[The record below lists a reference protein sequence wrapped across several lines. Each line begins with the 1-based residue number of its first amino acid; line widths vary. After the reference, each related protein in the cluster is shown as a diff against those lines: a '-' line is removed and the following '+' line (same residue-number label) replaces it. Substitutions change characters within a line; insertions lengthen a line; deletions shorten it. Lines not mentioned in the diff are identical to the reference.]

1 MPEEAFD
8 HDEIYEEARKDCN
21 KENVDYRLN
30 RLHALAFEAEY
41 DLSLTA
47 MYAFVEE
54 EPIDNLL
61 TTAQHEQLRQV
72 FPMGELQA
80 IKNKYSILLHSYQEQ
95 TTQLNDLRIEANRR
109 AGFIT
114 KLVTDLRQLQQLA
127 ASTEIVVERLEH
139 EIESLELAIAFDQE
153 RACF

>member
-8 HDEIYEEARKDCN
+8 HDELYEEARKACN
-21 KENVDYRLN
+21 KENVDYSLS

-41 DLSLTA
+41 DLSLTSR
-47 MYAFVEE
+47 YDFVEE

-61 TTAQHEQLRQV
+61 TSAQHVRLRQV
-72 FPMGELQA
+72 FSMDELQA
-80 IKNKYSILLHSYQEQ
+80 IKNKYSILLHRYQEQ
-95 TTQLNDLRIEANRR
+95 TTQLNDLRFEANRR

-114 KLVTDLRQLQQLA
+114 KVMTDLRQLQQLA

>member
-1 MPEEAFD
+1 MPKEAFD
-8 HDEIYEEARKDCN
+8 HDEIYEEARKACN
-21 KENVDYRLN
+21 KENVDYSLD

-61 TTAQHEQLRQV
+61 TSAQHEQLRQV

-80 IKNKYSILLHSYQEQ
+80 IKNKYSILLHRYQEQ
-95 TTQLNDLRIEANRR
+95 VTQLNDLRFEANRR

-114 KLVTDLRQLQQLA
+114 KVVTDLRQLQQLA

-153 RACF
+153 RLHI

>member
-1 MPEEAFD
+1 MPKEAFD
-8 HDEIYEEARKDCN
+8 HDEIYEEARKACN
-21 KENVDYRLN
+21 KENVDYSLN
-30 RLHALAFEAEY
+30 RLHALSFEAEY

-47 MYAFVEE
+47 KYDFVEE

-80 IKNKYSILLHSYQEQ
+80 IKNKYSILFHRYQEQ
-95 TTQLNDLRIEANRR
+95 TTQLNDLRYEANRR
-109 AGFIT
+109 AEFIT
-114 KLVTDLRQLQQLA
+114 KVVIDLRQLQQLA

-153 RACF
+153 RMCF

>member
-1 MPEEAFD
+1 MSEAAA
-8 HDEIYEEARKDCN
+8 HLDEVYEEARKGCN
-21 KENVDYRLN
+21 KENVDHSLG
-30 RLHALAFEAEY
+30 RLHALAFEAEH

-47 MYAFVEE
+47 MYAFVVE

-61 TTAQHEQLRQV
+61 ASAQRELLREV

-80 IKNKYSILLHSYQEQ
+80 IENKYSSLLNRYQEQ
-95 TTQLNDLRIEANRR
+95 TTQLNDLRYETNRR

-114 KLVTDLRQLQQLA
+114 KVATDLRQLQQLA

>member
-1 MPEEAFD
+1 MSEAAA
-8 HDEIYEEARKDCN
+8 HLDEVYEEARKDCN
-21 KENVDYRLN
+21 KQNVDYSLD
-30 RLHALAFEAEY
+30 RLHALSFEAEH

-54 EPIDNLL
+54 EPIDTLF
-61 TTAQHEQLRQV
+61 TSAQHEQLRQV

-80 IKNKYSILLHSYQEQ
+80 IENKYSILLQRYQEQ
-95 TTQLNDLRIEANRR
+95 VTQLNDLRFEANRR

-114 KLVTDLRQLQQLA
+114 KVATDLRQLQLLA

-153 RACF
+153 RVCF

>member
-1 MPEEAFD
+1 MPEGAFS

-21 KENVDYRLN
+21 KENVDYSLN
-30 RLHALAFEAEY
+30 LLHALAFEAEH

-47 MYAFVEE
+47 KYYFVEKK
-54 EPIDNLL
+54 PIDTLF
-61 TTAQHEQLRQV
+61 TSAQHERLRQV
-72 FPMGELQA
+72 FSMDELQV
-80 IKNKYSILLHSYQEQ
+80 IKNKYSILLHRYQEQ
-95 TTQLNDLRIEANRR
+95 TTQLNDLRYEANRR

-114 KLVTDLRQLQQLA
+114 KVATDLRQLQQLA

-153 RACF
+153 RLHI

>member
-21 KENVDYRLN
+21 KENVDYRLY
-30 RLHALAFEAEY
+30 RLHALAFEAAY
-41 DLSLTA
+41 DLSLTSR
-47 MYAFVEE
+47 YDSVEE
-54 EPIDNLL
+54 EPIYNLL

-72 FPMGELQA
+72 LPMGELQA
-80 IKNKYSILLHSYQEQ
+80 IKNKYSILLHRYQEQ
-95 TTQLNDLRIEANRR
+95 TTQLNDLRFEANRR
-109 AGFIT
+109 AGFST
-114 KLVTDLRQLQQLA
+114 KVMTDLRQLQQLA

-153 RACF
+153 RECY

>member
-95 TTQLNDLRIEANRR
+95 TTQLNDLRFEANRR

-114 KLVTDLRQLQQLA
+114 KVVTDLRQLQQLA

-153 RACF
+153 RVCF

>member
-21 KENVDYRLN
+21 KENVDYSLN

-54 EPIDNLL
+54 EPLDNLL

-80 IKNKYSILLHSYQEQ
+80 IENKYSILLHRYQEQ
-95 TTQLNDLRIEANRR
+95 VTQLNDLRYETNRR

-114 KLVTDLRQLQQLA
+114 KVVTDLRQLQQLA

-153 RACF
+153 RLHS

>member
-1 MPEEAFD
+1 MPKEAFD

-21 KENVDYRLN
+21 KENVDYSLN

-47 MYAFVEE
+47 KYDFVEE

-80 IKNKYSILLHSYQEQ
+80 IKNKYSILLHRYQEQ
-95 TTQLNDLRIEANRR
+95 VSQLSDLRFEANRR

-114 KLVTDLRQLQQLA
+114 KVVTDLRQLQQLA

>member
-1 MPEEAFD
+1 MSEAAAH
-8 HDEIYEEARKDCN
+8 HDVIYELARKGCN
-21 KENVDYRLN
+21 KENVDYSLR
-30 RLHALAFEAEY
+30 RLHALAFEAEH

-54 EPIDNLL
+54 KPIDTLF
-61 TTAQHEQLRQV
+61 TSAQHEQLRQV

-80 IKNKYSILLHSYQEQ
+80 IKNKYSILLHRYQEQ
-95 TTQLNDLRIEANRR
+95 TTQLNDLRFEANRR

-114 KLVTDLRQLQQLA
+114 KVVTDLRQLQQLA

-139 EIESLELAIAFDQE
+139 EIKSLELAIAFDQE

>member
-1 MPEEAFD
+1 MPKEAFD
-8 HDEIYEEARKDCN
+8 HDEIYEEARKACN
-21 KENVDYRLN
+21 KENVDYSLD

-41 DLSLTA
+41 DLSLTSR
-47 MYAFVEE
+47 YAFVEE

-72 FPMGELQA
+72 FPAGELQA
-80 IKNKYSILLHSYQEQ
+80 IKNKYSILLHRYQEQ
-95 TTQLNDLRIEANRR
+95 VTQLNDLCYEANRR

-114 KLVTDLRQLQQLA
+114 KVVTDLRQLQQLA

-153 RACF
+153 RLHI

>member
-1 MPEEAFD
+1 MPKEAFD
-8 HDEIYEEARKDCN
+8 HDKIYEEARKDCN
-21 KENVDYRLN
+21 KENVDYMLN
-30 RLHALAFEAEY
+30 TLHELAFEAKC

-47 MYAFVEE
+47 RYAFDEE
-54 EPIDNLL
+54 ELIDNLL

-80 IKNKYSILLHSYQEQ
+80 IKNKYSILLHRCHEQ
-95 TTQLNDLRIEANRR
+95 TAQLNDLCVEANRR

-114 KLVTDLRQLQQLA
+114 KVMIDLCQLQQLA

>member
-8 HDEIYEEARKDCN
+8 HDKIYEKARKGCN
-21 KENVDYRLN
+21 KENVDYSLR

-41 DLSLTA
+41 DLSLTSR
-47 MYAFVEE
+47 YAFVEK

-95 TTQLNDLRIEANRR
+95 TTQLNDLRFEANRR

-114 KLVTDLRQLQQLA
+114 KVLTDLRQLQQLA

-153 RACF
+153 RLHL

>member
-8 HDEIYEEARKDCN
+8 HDEIYEEARKACN
-21 KENVDYRLN
+21 KENVDYSLG
-30 RLHALAFEAEY
+30 RLHALSFEAEY
-41 DLSLTA
+41 DLSLTS

-61 TTAQHEQLRQV
+61 TTAQHERLRQV
-72 FPMGELQA
+72 FSMDELQV
-80 IKNKYSILLHSYQEQ
+80 IKNKYSILLHRYQEQ
-95 TTQLNDLRIEANRR
+95 TTQLNDLRYEANRR
-109 AGFIT
+109 AGFII
-114 KLVTDLRQLQQLA
+114 KVATDLRQLQQLA

-153 RACF
+153 RECY

>member
-1 MPEEAFD
+1 MPKEAFD
-8 HDEIYEEARKDCN
+8 HDKIYEEARKDCN
-21 KENVDYRLN
+21 KENVDYHLN
-30 RLHALAFEAEY
+30 RLHTLAFEAEY

-61 TTAQHEQLRQV
+61 TTAQREQLRQV

-80 IKNKYSILLHSYQEQ
+80 IKNKYSILLHRCQEQ
-95 TTQLNDLRIEANRR
+95 TTQLNDLRYEANRR

-114 KLVTDLRQLQQLA
+114 KVVTDLRQLQQLA

>member
-1 MPEEAFD
+1 MPKEAFD
-8 HDEIYEEARKDCN
+8 HDKIYEEARKDCN

-72 FPMGELQA
+72 LPMGELQA
-80 IKNKYSILLHSYQEQ
+80 IKNKYSSLIHRYQEQ
-95 TTQLNDLRIEANRR
+95 LIQLNDLCYETNRR

-114 KLVTDLRQLQQLA
+114 KVVTNLRQLQQLA

-153 RACF
+153 RMCF

>member
-1 MPEEAFD
+1 MPKEAFD

-21 KENVDYRLN
+21 KENVDYSLG

-41 DLSLTA
+41 DLSLTSRYDSA
-47 MYAFVEE
+47 EAW
-54 EPIDNLL
+54 PIDDLL
-61 TTAQHEQLRQV
+61 TTAQHEQLRRV
-72 FPMGELQA
+72 FPMYELQA
-80 IKNKYSILLHSYQEQ
+80 IKNKYSILLHRYQEQ
-95 TTQLNDLRIEANRR
+95 TTQLNDLRFEANRR

-114 KLVTDLRQLQQLA
+114 KVVTDLRQLQQLA

>member
-1 MPEEAFD
+1 MPKEAFD
-8 HDEIYEEARKDCN
+8 HDEIYEEARKACN
-21 KENVDYRLN
+21 KENVDYSLN

-54 EPIDNLL
+54 EPIDNLF
-61 TTAQHEQLRQV
+61 TSAQHVQLRQV

-80 IKNKYSILLHSYQEQ
+80 IKNKYSILLHRYQEQ
-95 TTQLNDLRIEANRR
+95 LTQLNDLRYEANRR

-114 KLVTDLRQLQQLA
+114 KVVTDLRQLQQLA
-127 ASTEIVVERLEH
+127 ANTEIVVERLEY

-153 RACF
+153 RMCF

>member
-8 HDEIYEEARKDCN
+8 HDEIYEEARKTCN
-21 KENVDYRLN
+21 KENVDYSLN

-47 MYAFVEE
+47 MYAFVEAE
-54 EPIDNLL
+54 HCTDLF
-61 TTAQHEQLRQV
+61 TSTQHERLRQV
-72 FPMGELQA
+72 FPMDELQA
-80 IKNKYSILLHSYQEQ
+80 IKNKHSILLHSHHEQ
-95 TTQLNDLRIEANRR
+95 TMQLNDLRYEANRR

-114 KLVTDLRQLQQLA
+114 KVVTDLRQLQQLA

-153 RACF
+153 RLHL

>member
-1 MPEEAFD
+1 MPKEAFD

-21 KENVDYRLN
+21 KENVDYSLN

-72 FPMGELQA
+72 FSMGELQA
-80 IKNKYSILLHSYQEQ
+80 IKNKYSILLHRCQEQ
-95 TTQLNDLRIEANRR
+95 TTQLNDLRYEANRR

-114 KLVTDLRQLQQLA
+114 KVVTDLRQLQQLA
-127 ASTEIVVERLEH
+127 ASTEIVIERLEH

-153 RACF
+153 RLHI

>member
-1 MPEEAFD
+1 MPKEAFD
-8 HDEIYEEARKDCN
+8 HDKIYEEARKDCN

-30 RLHALAFEAEY
+30 RLHTLEFEGAY

-54 EPIDNLL
+54 EPIDDLL
-61 TTAQHEQLRQV
+61 TTVQHEQLRQV

-80 IKNKYSILLHSYQEQ
+80 IKNKHSILLHSHHEQ
-95 TTQLNDLRIEANRR
+95 TMQLNDLRNEANRR

-114 KLVTDLRQLQQLA
+114 KVVTDLRQLQQLA

>member
-1 MPEEAFD
+1 MPKEAFD
-8 HDEIYEEARKDCN
+8 HDEIYEEARKACN
-21 KENVDYRLN
+21 KENVDYSLN

-54 EPIDNLL
+54 EPIDNLF
-61 TTAQHEQLRQV
+61 TSVQHKQLRQV

-80 IKNKYSILLHSYQEQ
+80 IKIKYSILLHCYQEQ
-95 TTQLNDLRIEANRR
+95 LTQLNDLRYEANRR

-114 KLVTDLRQLQQLA
+114 KVVTDLRQLQQLA
-127 ASTEIVVERLEH
+127 ANTEIVVERLEY

-153 RACF
+153 RMCF

>member
-8 HDEIYEEARKDCN
+8 HDELYEEARKACN
-21 KENVDYRLN
+21 KENVDYSLS

-41 DLSLTA
+41 DLSLTSR
-47 MYAFVEE
+47 YDFVEE

-61 TTAQHEQLRQV
+61 TSAQHERLRKV
-72 FPMGELQA
+72 FSMDELQA
-80 IKNKYSILLHSYQEQ
+80 IKNKYSILLHRCQEQ
-95 TTQLNDLRIEANRR
+95 TTQLNDLRYETNRR

-114 KLVTDLRQLQQLA
+114 KVVTDLRQLQQLA

>member
-21 KENVDYRLN
+21 KENVVYSLN

-61 TTAQHEQLRQV
+61 TSAQHERLRQV
-72 FPMGELQA
+72 FPMDELQA
-80 IKNKYSILLHSYQEQ
+80 IKNKYSILLHRYQEQ
-95 TTQLNDLRIEANRR
+95 TTHVNDLRFEANRR

-114 KLVTDLRQLQQLA
+114 KVLTDLRQLQQLA

-153 RACF
+153 RLHI

>member
-1 MPEEAFD
+1 MPKEAFD
-8 HDEIYEEARKDCN
+8 HDEIYEEARKACN
-21 KENVDYRLN
+21 KENVDYSLN

-41 DLSLTA
+41 DLSLTSR
-47 MYAFVEE
+47 YDSVEE
-54 EPIDNLL
+54 EHFTALL
-61 TTAQHEQLRQV
+61 TSAQHEQLRQV

-95 TTQLNDLRIEANRR
+95 TTQLNDLRFEANRR

-114 KLVTDLRQLQQLA
+114 KVLTDLRQLQQLA

-153 RACF
+153 RLHL

>member
-1 MPEEAFD
+1 MPKEAFD
-8 HDEIYEEARKDCN
+8 HDEIYEEARKACN
-21 KENVDYRLN
+21 KETVDYSLKM
-30 RLHALAFEAEY
+30 LHVLAFEAEY

-54 EPIDNLL
+54 EPIDNQL
-61 TTAQHEQLRQV
+61 TPAQHEQLRQV

-80 IKNKYSILLHSYQEQ
+80 IKNKYSILLHRCQEQ
-95 TTQLNDLRIEANRR
+95 TTQLNDLRYEANRR

-114 KLVTDLRQLQQLA
+114 KVVTDLRQLQQLA

>member
-61 TTAQHEQLRQV
+61 TSAQHEQLRQV

-95 TTQLNDLRIEANRR
+95 TTQLNDLRFEANRR

-114 KLVTDLRQLQQLA
+114 KVVTDLRQLQQLA

>member
-95 TTQLNDLRIEANRR
+95 TTQLNDLRFEANRR

-114 KLVTDLRQLQQLA
+114 KVVTDLRQLQQLA

-153 RACF
+153 RTCF

>member
-41 DLSLTA
+41 DLSLTLR
-47 MYAFVEE
+47 YDFVEE

-61 TTAQHEQLRQV
+61 TTTQHEQLRQV

-95 TTQLNDLRIEANRR
+95 TTQLNDLRFEANKR

-114 KLVTDLRQLQQLA
+114 KVVTDLRQLQQLA

>member
-41 DLSLTA
+41 DLSLTSR
-47 MYAFVEE
+47 YDFVEE

-61 TTAQHEQLRQV
+61 TTTQHEQLRQV

-95 TTQLNDLRIEANRR
+95 TTQLNDLRDVTNRR

-114 KLVTDLRQLQQLA
+114 KVVTDLRQLQQLA

>member
-1 MPEEAFD
+1 MPKEAFD

-21 KENVDYRLN
+21 KENVDYRLS

-41 DLSLTA
+41 DLSLTSR
-47 MYAFVEE
+47 YDFVKE

-61 TTAQHEQLRQV
+61 TSAQHVRLRKV
-72 FPMGELQA
+72 FSMDELQA
-80 IKNKYSILLHSYQEQ
+80 IKNKYSILLHRYQEQ
-95 TTQLNDLRIEANRR
+95 TAQLNDLRFEANRR

-114 KLVTDLRQLQQLA
+114 KVITDLRQLQQLA

>member
-21 KENVDYRLN
+21 KENVDYSLD

-41 DLSLTA
+41 DLSLTSR
-47 MYAFVEE
+47 YDSVEE

-80 IKNKYSILLHSYQEQ
+80 IKNKYSILLHRCQEQ
-95 TTQLNDLRIEANRR
+95 TTQLNDLRFEANRR

-114 KLVTDLRQLQQLA
+114 KVLTDLRQLQQLA

-153 RACF
+153 RLHL